1 MAEYQS
7 VSINEPTE
15 SENITLEEQ
24 AKMQEEQASSESTD
38 RPEWLDEKFESPEEL
53 AKAYNELQKKQGS
66 GNGED
71 TEEEVVEEEEEEE
84 NTSYTSQTI
93 QSATEEFAE
102 SGTLSD
108 KTFNALEDAGIPRD
122 FVQAY
127 IEGQKAVS
135 EAQAQD
141 VKNVIG
147 GSANYEALAEW
158 AGENLS
164 ESDLDAYNSIVEGGS
179 LEQAKVAVKGLYSQF
194 ISAGGKPPVLSQ
206 GSTSGSSVKPFGS
219 TAQITQAM
227 SDPRYATDPA
237 YRKTIE
243 ERIAVSNV
251 I

>member
-1 MAEYQS
+1 MADYQS

-53 AKAYNELQKKQGS
+53 AKAYTELQKKQGS
-66 GNGED
+66 ADSDDDEG
-71 TEEEVVEEEEEEE
+71 EVVEEEEEVSTFATTE
-84 NTSYTSQTI
+84 TI

-108 KTFNALEDAGIPRD
+108 KTFDALEDAGIPRD

-135 EAQAQD
+135 DAQAQE
-141 VKNVIG
+141 VKNEIG
-147 GSANYEALAEW
+147 GAANYEALSDW
-158 AGENLS
+158 ASENLS
-164 ESDLDAYNSIVEGGS
+164 DSDLDAYNSIVEGGS